1 MKRSKLSLVRSSAP
15 STAPS
20 AHRVSSCHG
29 LLVAAARREVGRVDI
44 AAVVDVLR
52 EAMLRE
58 ALERAGGNITH
69 ASDLLGITRQ
79 AVQQLIRRFELAD
92 WHRNLR
98 EHEGS
103 EAESLAEVLHLA
115 R

>member
-1 MKRSKLSLVRSSAP
+1 MEKSKLSLVRSSSPNA
-15 STAPS
+15 SQE
-20 AHRVSSCHG
+20 SCCQS
-29 LLVAAARREVGRVDI
+29 LLVALARREVGRIDI

-58 ALERAGGNITH
+58 ALERAGGNITR

-79 AVQQLIRRFELAD
+79 AVQQLIRRFELVE
-92 WHRNLR
+92 WHQSLR
-98 EHEGS
+98 AHEGS
-103 EAESLAEVLHLA
+103 EAVSLAEVLPLA